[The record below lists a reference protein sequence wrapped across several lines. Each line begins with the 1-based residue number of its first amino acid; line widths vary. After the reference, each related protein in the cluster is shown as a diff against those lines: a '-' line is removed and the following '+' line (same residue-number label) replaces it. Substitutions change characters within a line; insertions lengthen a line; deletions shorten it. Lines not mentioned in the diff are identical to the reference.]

1 MTSLWYF
8 HVDYLLQIK
17 QPCIFRAFMN
27 EINWGKASRS
37 TKQWISRQQCK
48 DSINRWGRKS
58 STLILIVNQLL
69 CNFMFKQPI
78 GVRTVR
84 FIFFLFDNLYQFV
97 LNPTEFHVIQGHLCL
112 KIISFPKIR
121 VFSEMQGA
129 WFDWLK
135 ISQTTPNLFFL
146 FDTVT
151 QNPENQNLKST
162 DVSEIPSNVH
172 RSSIN
177 PSLSLWLY

>member
-1 MTSLWYF
+1 
-8 HVDYLLQIK
+8 
-17 QPCIFRAFMN
+17 MN

-37 TKQWISRQQCK
+37 TKQWISRQQCT

-58 STLILIVNQLL
+58 STLILIINQLL

-97 LNPTEFHVIQGHLCL
+97 LNPTEFQVSQGHLCL
-112 KIISFPKIR
+112 EIISFPKIR
-121 VFSEMQGA
+121 VFSEMQGV

-135 ISQTTPNLFFL
+135 ISQTSPIFSFSLTQWPKTLRTKIWSQLMYLKYRLMYTEVASTHHSHYAVIENKIIFKSCFSFL
-146 FDTVT
+146 
-151 QNPENQNLKST
+151 Q
-162 DVSEIPSNVH
+162 SNKKVFC
-172 RSSIN
+172 
-177 PSLSLWLY
+177 